1 MMTCVGIGRGS
12 TLVQAAVMNAVAEH
26 LAEHVDEGM
35 ADYARANHTPGT
47 ARKVSSRTNH
57 RMLSIRNGT
66 GHFWPRCFP
75 AHPSSDRL
83 EQPTFCTPCH
93 NLEGRSP
100 W

>member
-1 MMTCVGIGRGS
+1 MTTSVGIGRGS

-35 ADYARANHTPGT
+35 ADYDRPNHTAGA
-47 ARKVSSRTNH
+47 ARKISLRINH
-57 RMLSIRNGT
+57 RMSSICNGA
-66 GHFWPRCFP
+66 GHFWPGCFP
-75 AHPSSDRL
+75 ALPSSDRL

-93 NLEGRSP
+93 NREGGSS